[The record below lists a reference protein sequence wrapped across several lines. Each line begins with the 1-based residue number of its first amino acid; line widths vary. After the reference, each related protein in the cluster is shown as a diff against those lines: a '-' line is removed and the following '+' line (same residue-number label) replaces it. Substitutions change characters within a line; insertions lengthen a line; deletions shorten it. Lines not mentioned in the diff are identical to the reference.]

1 MYKNHFSQNLNNPKI
16 HMKPQKTL
24 NCQSKLEKEQSWRY
38 HAHRLQTILQSYSNQ
53 NSKVLAQRQSYRSM
67 KQNREPRNK
76 PTHLWWVNLSM
87 TKEARMHNREK
98 IISSMS
104 GAGKTGQLHTKTMKL
119 EHFIVLTRYTKTK
132 SKSVKDSTVRPET
145 TKLL

>member
-1 MYKNHFSQNLNNPKI
+1 MSKNHFSKNLNNAKI

-24 NCQSKLEKEQSWRY
+24 NCQSKIEKEQSWRY
-38 HAHRLQTILQSYSNQ
+38 HAHRLQTIQQSYSNQ
-53 NSKVLAQRQSYRSM
+53 NSKVLAQKHSYRSM

-76 PTHLWWVNLSM
+76 HTHLWSVNLSM
-87 TKEARMHNREK
+87 TKEARIHNREK

-119 EHFIVLTRYTKTK
+119 EHFLTPYTKIK